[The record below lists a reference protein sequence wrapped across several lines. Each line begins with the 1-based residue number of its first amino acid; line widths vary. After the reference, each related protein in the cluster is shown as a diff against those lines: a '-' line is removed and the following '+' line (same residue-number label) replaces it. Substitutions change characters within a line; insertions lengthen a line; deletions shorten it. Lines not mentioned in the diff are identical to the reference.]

1 VLESVKISSQAFEQA
16 SKNLTEMGISVK
28 MNGDMTAEA
37 AKGYAAQ
44 LETIAITSG
53 QASVHSVNA
62 LMD

>member
-1 VLESVKISSQAFEQA
+1 
-16 SKNLTEMGISVK
+16 MGISVK